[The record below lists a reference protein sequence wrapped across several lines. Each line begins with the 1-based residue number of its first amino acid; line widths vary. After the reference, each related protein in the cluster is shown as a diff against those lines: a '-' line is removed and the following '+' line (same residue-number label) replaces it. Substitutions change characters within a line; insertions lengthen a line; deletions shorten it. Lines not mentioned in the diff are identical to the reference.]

1 MTYRDDLDALRTR
14 HDEIAKELGELR
26 REQRR
31 LEDVRAKAALLEE
44 ELAELKKT
52 LEDTQKRRSLPL
64 LNDVRVAS
72 PCSESWDEMI
82 GDERTRFC
90 LKCDK
95 NVYDVSAMTR
105 DEAEALIAEAEGG
118 HAGLCLRIY
127 RRKDG
132 TVLTSDCPVG
142 RRRRRVT
149 KIAAAAMAFGGGA
162 LAFAAYD
169 SACTMGEMAAM
180 PPPPALD
187 PPPHEREPVVEAPV
201 EVEMGDVVERPVMG
215 KMAFPLD
222 PESDDSPGG
231 GSPDDRR

>member
-1 MTYRDDLDALRTR
+1 MTYRDDLDALRIR
-14 HDEIAKELGELR
+14 HDELAKELGALR

-31 LEDVRAKAALLEE
+31 LEYVREKAARLED
-44 ELAELKKT
+44 ELAELKAALRAK
-52 LEDTQKRRSLPL
+52 QKRRSLPL
-64 LNDVRVAS
+64 LNDVKVAS

-105 DEAEALIAEAEGG
+105 DEAEALIARAEGG
-118 HAGLCLRIY
+118 DAGLCLRIY

-149 KIAAAAMAFGGGA
+149 RVAAAALAFGGGA

-169 SACTMGEMAAM
+169 TWCTMGEMVAL
-180 PPPPALD
+180 PPPPTID
-187 PPPHEREPVVEAPV
+187 PPSEPAEVVDEPVELL
-201 EVEMGDVVERPVMG
+201 MGDVAPVDVAPVMG
-215 KMAFPLD
+215 KMAPP
-222 PESDDSPGG
+222 PEPERGG
-231 GSPDDRR
+231 GTAD